1 MNARIIYKEGREG
14 ENVLDAIVGIAV
26 PMLDGREVIVYP
38 KYKECRLLEGK
49 DVEKWKDKPVTEFEA
64 LRSTRDIREIT
75 DSLVKA
81 GSPAAKFVRA
91 QGDYSLP
98 GLREAEAVV
107 TFRKDIDKLASSIE
121 GADLI
126 DRPFLYVWSGF
137 RGGAYLAWV
146 ASGGSGYFGS
156 GSFYYG
162 FTAVPVSLFQLA

>member
-14 ENVLDAIVGIAV
+14 ENVLDAVVGIAV

-38 KYKECRLLEGK
+38 KYKECQLLKDK

-75 DSLVKA
+75 DSLIKA

-98 GLREAEAVV
+98 GLREAEAVF

-126 DRPFLYVWSGF
+126 DRPFLYIWSGF
-137 RGGAYLAWV
+137 RVGPNTAWFS
-146 ASGGSGYFGS
+146 SGGFGCFGGYL
-156 GSFYYG
+156 FYGG
-162 FTAVPVSLFQLA
+162 FLAVPVSLFQLA

>member
-14 ENVLDAIVGIAV
+14 ENVLDAVVGIAV
-26 PMLDGREVIVYP
+26 PMLDGREVVVYP
-38 KYKECRLLEGK
+38 KYKECPLLDDK
-49 DVEKWKDKPVTEFEA
+49 DVEKWKDKPATGFEA

-126 DRPFLYVWSGF
+126 DRPFLYIWSGF
-137 RGGAYLAWV
+137 RLGASGAWV
-146 ASGGSGYFGS
+146 AYGYLGYFLG
-156 GSFYYG
+156 GLFYNG
-162 FTAVPVSLFQLA
+162 HLAVPVSLFQLA

>member
-14 ENVLDAIVGIAV
+14 ENVLDAVVGIAV

-38 KYKECRLLEGK
+38 KYKECQLLK
-49 DVEKWKDKPVTEFEA
+49 DKGVEKWKDKPVTEFEA

-75 DSLVKA
+75 DSLIKA

-98 GLREAEAVV
+98 GLREAEAVF

-137 RGGAYLAWV
+137 RGGDSYAWV
-146 ASGGSGYFGS
+146 ASGYHGYFGA
-156 GSFYYG
+156 GSFYRG
-162 FTAVPVSLFQLA
+162 NLVVPVSLFQLA

>member
-1 MNARIIYKEGREG
+1 MKARIIYKEGREG

-38 KYKECRLLEGK
+38 KYKECRLLEDK
-49 DVEKWKDKPVTEFEA
+49 DVEKWRDKPVSEFGA

-126 DRPFLYVWSGF
+126 ERPLLYIWSGF
-137 RGGAYLAWV
+137 RYRANLAWF
-146 ASGGSGYFGS
+146 AFGNLGYF
-156 GSFYYG
+156 YG
-162 FTAVPVSLFQLA
+162 GLFCGGFLAVPVSLFQLA

>member
-38 KYKECRLLEGK
+38 KYKECQLLEGK
-49 DVEKWKDKPVTEFEA
+49 DAEKWKDKPVTEFEA

-107 TFRKDIDKLASSIE
+107 NFRKDIDKLASSIE

-126 DRPFLYVWSGF
+126 DRPFLYIWSGF
-137 RGGAYLAWV
+137 RGGAFYAWNV
-146 ASGGSGYFGS
+146 NGGGGYFSLGYFNNGS
-156 GSFYYG
+156 
-162 FTAVPVSLFQLA
+162 TAVPVSLFQLA

>member
-14 ENVLDAIVGIAV
+14 ENVLDAVVGIAV
-26 PMLDGREVIVYP
+26 PMLDGREVVVYP
-38 KYKECRLLEGK
+38 KYKECPLLEDK
-49 DVEKWKDKPVTEFEA
+49 DVEKWKNKPVTVFKA

-126 DRPFLYVWSGF
+126 DRPFLYIWSGF
-137 RGGAYLAWV
+137 RGGASSAWV
-146 ASGGSGYFGS
+146 ASGSYGCFGNGYFDG
-156 GSFYYG
+156 GYL
-162 FTAVPVSLFQLA
+162 AVPVSLFQLA